1 MTIRGNGMDRRIKS
15 AMTTSSDA
23 HRARRDRESNMLNL
37 LKSLRR
43 GPEDHREIFADF
55 AVLLVFVVADHL
67 AAKQQRP
74 KLRVV
79 R

>member
-1 MTIRGNGMDRRIKS
+1 MK
-15 AMTTSSDA
+15 TSFYA
-23 HRARRDRESNMLNL
+23 HRARRERESNKQNQ

-55 AVLLVFVVADHL
+55 AILLVFVVADHL

>member
-1 MTIRGNGMDRRIKS
+1 
-15 AMTTSSDA
+15 
-23 HRARRDRESNMLNL
+23 MLNL
-37 LKSLRR
+37 FKSLRR
-43 GPEDHREIFADF
+43 GPDDHREIFADF
-55 AVLLVFVVADHL
+55 AILLVFVVADHL